1 MGRGSVEKVFK
12 RKRKKPRGED
22 VRKTF
27 MTLRA
32 KINSSKRSSFQEK
45 AARDSQLSAS
55 MPG

>member
-1 MGRGSVEKVFK
+1 MGRGRVEKVFK

-45 AARDSQLSAS
+45 AARDLQLSAS